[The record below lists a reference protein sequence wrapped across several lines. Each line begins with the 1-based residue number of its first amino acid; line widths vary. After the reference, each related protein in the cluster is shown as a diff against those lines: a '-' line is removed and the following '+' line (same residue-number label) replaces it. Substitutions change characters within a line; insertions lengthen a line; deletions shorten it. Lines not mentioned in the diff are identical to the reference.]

1 MKKIAIVDN
10 KDKVIDG
17 VYHYQITDEIKR
29 IAAVIIIKSNGN
41 ILLSKKSLL
50 KDKKER
56 IGYSAGGHVNLFESY
71 EHAAVREAIEELGV
85 SVELQEEI
93 AYFPHFKDGKQKS
106 FHKVFLAINDGPYY
120 PDEEEIQS
128 IVEFNIDT
136 LRKEILNNPAQFNK
150 NTLFALKILL
160 EKNICR

>member
-17 VYHYQITDEIKR
+17 LYRYQITDEIKR

-56 IGYSAGGHVNLFESY
+56 IGYSAVVMLIYLKVMNMQQL
-71 EHAAVREAIEELGV
+71 
-85 SVELQEEI
+85 
-93 AYFPHFKDGKQKS
+93 GKQ
-106 FHKVFLAINDGPYY
+106 
-120 PDEEEIQS
+120 
-128 IVEFNIDT
+128 
-136 LRKEILNNPAQFNK
+136 
-150 NTLFALKILL
+150 
-160 EKNICR
+160 